1 MKKILGSSWMVKVN
15 GANSNGLQRET
26 YCRDLFA
33 TLVDLNGKSNR
44 IQLVRIDRVA
54 SDFAL
59 TGRNWDNVHTIVL
72 DNQPDK
78 TPGQHA
84 ADAAFKA
91 LQLNDPHADSYS
103 HTSPYYQDAVYMLV
117 EAFCAARREGRLDA
131 VVRGFNWLADNEGH
145 RVHRLLLSL
154 KTGRQADVLN
164 GLAVLG

>member
-1 MKKILGSSWMVKVN
+1 MTKILGSSWMVKVN
-15 GANSNGLQRET
+15 GANSSGLQRET

-103 HTSPYYQDAVYMLV
+103 HTSPYYQDAAHLLV
-117 EAFCAARREGRLDA
+117 AAFGAARREGRLDA